1 MLYSDQPELAL
12 WPDDWQWFQMALTI
26 RDLETER
33 LADEVAELT
42 RDSKTGAVRQAL
54 RERRERFKR
63 EERER
68 GHAPADLS
76 PAKAWLLVLAE
87 FVRRYTERR

>member
-1 MLYSDQPELAL
+1 
-12 WPDDWQWFQMALTI
+12 MALTI

-54 RERRERFKR
+54 RERRERFKSK
-63 EERER
+63 ERER
-68 GHAPADLS
+68 SRASAEAS

-87 FVRRYTERR
+87 CLRRYTERR

>member
-1 MLYSDQPELAL
+1 
-12 WPDDWQWFQMALTI
+12 MALTI

-54 RERRERFKR
+54 RERRDRFR
-63 EERER
+63 FEERER
-68 GHAPADLS
+68 SHTAAGLS
-76 PAKAWLLVLAE
+76 PTKAWLLVLAE
-87 FVRRYTERR
+87 FVRRCTERR

>member
-1 MLYSDQPELAL
+1 
-12 WPDDWQWFQMALTI
+12 MALTI

-54 RERRERFKR
+54 RERRDRYR
-63 EERER
+63 LEERR
-68 GHAPADLS
+68 SHVSAGLS
-76 PAKAWLLVLAE
+76 PTKAWLLVLAE
-87 FVRRYTERR
+87 FVRRYTERW

>member
-1 MLYSDQPELAL
+1 
-12 WPDDWQWFQMALTI
+12 MALTI

-54 RERRERFKR
+54 RERRERF
-63 EERER
+63 EREAR
-68 GHAPADLS
+68 EKECRAKAELS
-76 PAKAWLLVLAE
+76 PTKALLLVLAE
-87 FVRRYTERR
+87 FIRRCTERR

>member
-1 MLYSDQPELAL
+1 
-12 WPDDWQWFQMALTI
+12 MALTI
-26 RDLETER
+26 RDLETEH

-54 RERRERFKR
+54 RERRDRFKR
-63 EERER
+63 EERESSR
-68 GHAPADLS
+68 AELS

-87 FVRRYTERR
+87 LVRRYTERR

>member
-1 MLYSDQPELAL
+1 MS
-12 WPDDWQWFQMALTI
+12 LTI

-33 LADEVAELT
+33 LAAEVAELT

-54 RERRERFKR
+54 RERRERFRRK
-63 EERER
+63 ERER
-68 GHAPADLS
+68 NHAGAELS

-87 FVRRYTERR
+87 FLRRYTDRR